1 MAKTLEQLTQE
12 IFNECLADGEPVT
25 QEEALKM
32 AQMEMGAKEIKN
44 YAQST
49 PTKKKTK
56 REIKVDTIKVEFIEQ
71 LAELLKA
78 NTKANG
84 ICITKPQREIDFT
97 LGNDHYTL
105 TLVKHRPPKKQVVW
119 LKKLLTN

>member
-105 TLVKHRPPKKQVVW
+105 TLVKHRPPKK
-119 LKKLLTN
+119 

>member
-49 PTKKKTK
+49 PIKKKTK
-56 REIKVDTIKVEFIEQ
+56 REIKVDIIKVEFIEQ
-71 LAELLKA
+71 LAGLLKA
-78 NTKANG
+78 NTKAND
-84 ICITKPQREIDFT
+84 ICIIKPQREIDFT

-105 TLVKHRPPKKQVVW
+105 TLVKHRPHKK
-119 LKKLLTN
+119 

>member
-56 REIKVDTIKVEFIEQ
+56 REIKVDETKVELICQIFK
-71 LAELLKA
+71 LLDRVVINDNGLENVCIAKA
-78 NTKANG
+78 
-84 ICITKPQREIDFT
+84 QREIDFT
-97 LGNDHYTL
+97 LCNEWYTL
-105 TLVKHRPPKKQVVW
+105 TLVKHRPPKK
-119 LKKLLTN
+119 